1 VNELL
6 LFQKVIL
13 ALAIGALV
21 GIEREKRARREI
33 FAGIRTF
40 PLVCLLGLLT
50 SYLSSLIQS
59 FVPLYL
65 GLFAVLLLATSS
77 YWFEYKKFKQ
87 IGLTTKIAFI
97 LIFLIGAVLF
107 FESFPYFIS
116 VSLGILLALLLV
128 SKETLHTFTRHL
140 TLKEIK
146 DAIIFSVLAFIILP
160 LLPNYPI
167 DPLGIFNPHAIWLA
181 IILVLAISFAAYAAM
196 KIFGLKYG
204 LLFSSFFAGLVSS
217 TSLTANMAERV
228 KKNEKTINSAV
239 FSTTLASSTMFLRQL
254 LVATLFNPQIFQFIF
269 LPLFTIGIA
278 GILISKLFWKK
289 VESYAAIT
297 ISSPLSIRPAL
308 KFSIFLIFVLAFVR
322 LTGFFYGS
330 AGIPLVSF
338 LAGLPE
344 VDAITISLATSAEKD
359 LPLVYA
365 AIGILLAGI
374 ANTIFKWILTFC
386 LGNKEFFIAS
396 GKVFIPLIAISLIS
410 IFIFSKIS
418 L

>member
-1 VNELL
+1 MSELL

-50 SYLSSLIQS
+50 SYLSSLVQS

-77 YWFEYKKFKQ
+77 YWFEYKRFKQ
-87 IGLTTKIAFI
+87 IGLTTKMAFI

-128 SKETLHTFTRHL
+128 SKETLHSFTRHL

-146 DAIIFSVLAFIILP
+146 DAIIFSVLAFVILP
-160 LLPNYPI
+160 LLPNHPI
-167 DPLGIFNPHAIWLA
+167 DPFGIFNLYSIWLA
-181 IILVLAISFAAYAAM
+181 IILVLAISFAAYVAM
-196 KIFGLKYG
+196 KIFGAKYG
-204 LLFSSFFAGLVSS
+204 LLLSSFFAGLVSS
-217 TSLTANMAERV
+217 TSLTANFAEKAKR
-228 KKNEKTINSAV
+228 NEKVISSAV
-239 FSTTLASSTMFLRQL
+239 FAITLASSTMFLRQL
-254 LVATLFNPQIFQFIF
+254 FFATLFNPQIFSFIF
-269 LPLFTIGIA
+269 LPLISLGLI
-278 GILISKLFWKK
+278 GILISFLFWKK
-289 VESYAAIT
+289 IESYVAVEMK
-297 ISSPLSIRPAL
+297 SPLSFKPAFQ
-308 KFSIFLIFVLAFVR
+308 FSIFLIFTFAILRLAK
-322 LTGFFYGS
+322 FYG
-330 AGIPLVSF
+330 ATGIFLTSF

-344 VDAITISLATSAEKD
+344 VDAVTISLSTSAGKFLSFE
-359 LPLVYA
+359 YA
-365 AIGILLAGI
+365 MLGILLAGI
-374 ANTIFKWILTFC
+374 ANNLFKWFLTIGLGTRKLFVESAKVFVPIIIISLLFLTF
-386 LGNKEFFIAS
+386 S
-396 GKVFIPLIAISLIS
+396 R
-410 IFIFSKIS
+410 IF